1 MYREQVLLAHGLV
14 LELLLA
20 GPKQWRLAL
29 RKGRK
34 VLVEYSSDTPYDF
47 KSVERLRY
55 DFERDVENAQRSR
68 R

>member
-1 MYREQVLLAHGLV
+1 MHRELVLLTDGLV

-20 GPKQWRLAL
+20 GPKRWRLAL
-29 RKGRK
+29 RKGGK
-34 VLVEYSSDTPYDF
+34 VLVEYSGDTPYDF